1 MSQRSFFLFFFITA
15 FPQFYLCH
23 KPLSPEQSQAARKH
37 MPSADVTGNVLQLL
51 RNCAPEPHSTICGG
65 IETEIVLDSWIWLSF
80 QLQKEEVEEIWSGR
94 FDGFQQLLVP
104 SVVSS
109 SGKFAGV
116 KPPCS
121 ARDGELVVSTVSPP
135 AETHLSL
142 SYTSGTERRRGGG
155 LALCSFC
162 LNCLWPTS
170 AFLNS

>member
-1 MSQRSFFLFFFITA
+1 M
-15 FPQFYLCH
+15 
-23 KPLSPEQSQAARKH
+23 
-37 MPSADVTGNVLQLL
+37 
-51 RNCAPEPHSTICGG
+51 
-65 IETEIVLDSWIWLSF
+65 
-80 QLQKEEVEEIWSGR
+80 EESWSGR

-109 SGKFAGV
+109 SGEFARV

-121 ARDGELVVSTVSPP
+121 AHDRELVLFTVSPP

-142 SYTSGTERRRGGG
+142 SYTSRSERRRGGG